1 MLSSHCFARSPVPR
15 SKRGVTRQPI
25 PASCQWSFDISGQS
39 LRTESPNTKVHFRF
53 DFILRFNISSCAVH
67 YGYGF
72 QGVRQTSKEGWQD
85 RGWGKTLFV
94 VVRGREAPP
103 GCCDGLFAQKAT
115 EGETCLIVTF
125 ARFELM
131 MTAQERQETPCVGTH
146 FEESPSPSSFYRLP
160 FSPPYLTPGTG
171 TSSFQAFAS
180 RISRSPGRCGRRG
193 RGCSSCSSC

>member
-53 DFILRFNISSCAVH
+53 DFILRFNISSCAVY

-72 QGVRQTSKEGWQD
+72 QGARQTSKEGWQD

-131 MTAQERQETPCVGTH
+131 MTAQERQET
-146 FEESPSPSSFYRLP
+146 RR
-160 FSPPYLTPGTG
+160 SPPPPPPSTDSPFPPVPSLPEQEPVV
-171 TSSFQAFAS
+171 SKHSLPASPEAQAAA
-180 RISRSPGRCGRRG
+180 RAAVAAEGREGILCE
-193 RGCSSCSSC
+193 